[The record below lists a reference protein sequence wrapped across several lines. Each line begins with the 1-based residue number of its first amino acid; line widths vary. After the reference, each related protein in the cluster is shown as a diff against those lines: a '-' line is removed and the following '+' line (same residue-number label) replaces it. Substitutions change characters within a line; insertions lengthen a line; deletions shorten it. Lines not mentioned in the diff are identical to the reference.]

1 MILIQGGAGQ
11 YRLSKTCA
19 VHGTQPF
26 LPPYSDFFELIMEA
40 LLRIKTQLISHPWKL
55 TYQDLSVLFTDS
67 PEHPFLLLSGC
78 YKLSAFTGR
87 LSKCCLENYFL
98 IQLHQCAVMSQA
110 VVLERLHQEPLC
122 TMHSIHPTWPLSIEI
137 IQDSLT
143 CYKSDSPSQ
152 PASCLALLPKSSGY
166 FEVQTNMQLDRVWPN
181 ILPSSKG

>member
-55 TYQDLSVLFTDS
+55 TYLSVLLTDS
-67 PEHPFLLLSGC
+67 PEHPFLFLSGC

-87 LSKCCLENYFL
+87 LSKCCLENISLFPYSVPPVCSDISGCCTGEASSRTSLHYAQYSSNLASLNRDHPRQPHLFQKWLTFPTNFL
-98 IQLHQCAVMSQA
+98 SGFASKVFRILWSADKHATGQ
-110 VVLERLHQEPLC
+110 
-122 TMHSIHPTWPLSIEI
+122 
-137 IQDSLT
+137 SLT
-143 CYKSDSPSQ
+143 
-152 PASCLALLPKSSGY
+152 
-166 FEVQTNMQLDRVWPN
+166 
-181 ILPSSKG
+181 